1 MAETLSGVN
10 GKIIQWAREY
20 YNMSYEEAAQRIGVD
35 VDKYKNWENGTDYP
49 IEKGTYISVDE
60 CYNELEGQFSKDA
73 VALKWIS
80 ERKKMFKNPDDAESK
95 IMCKI
100 FEKPKFQESIHSK
113 NILDNRPSADA
124 YIVAKGKHLQA
135 TVVTKEAYKPNSA
148 QLPNLCEAFD
158 VPYISYDDFME
169 IVSNEI

>member
-1 MAETLSGVN
+1 MIYILDTNVFREFFFHLPKK
-10 GKIIQWAREY
+10 GKYFESVWNAFEQ
-20 YNMSYEEAAQRIGVD
+20 G
-35 VDKYKNWENGTDYP
+35 
-49 IEKGTYISVDE
+49 IEKGTYFSVDE

>member
-1 MAETLSGVN
+1 MIYILDTNVFREFFFHLPKK
-10 GKIIQWAREY
+10 GKYFESVWNAFEQ
-20 YNMSYEEAAQRIGVD
+20 G
-35 VDKYKNWENGTDYP
+35 

-113 NILDNRPSADA
+113 NILDNSHLQMLILLRKESICKQQLSQRKLTNPTPHN
-124 YIVAKGKHLQA
+124 YLICVKHLM
-135 TVVTKEAYKPNSA
+135 S
-148 QLPNLCEAFD
+148 L
-158 VPYISYDDFME
+158 I
-169 IVSNEI
+169 

>member
-1 MAETLSGVN
+1 MIYILDTNVFREFFFHLPKK
-10 GKIIQWAREY
+10 GKYFESVWNAFEQ
-20 YNMSYEEAAQRIGVD
+20 G
-35 VDKYKNWENGTDYP
+35 

-148 QLPNLCEAFD
+148 QLPNLCEAYGADQRAAAD
-158 VPYISYDDFME
+158 VPAYHR
-169 IVSNEI
+169 

>member
-1 MAETLSGVN
+1 MIYILDTNVFREFFFHLPKK
-10 GKIIQWAREY
+10 GKYFESVWNAFEQ
-20 YNMSYEEAAQRIGVD
+20 G
-35 VDKYKNWENGTDYP
+35 

-100 FEKPKFQESIHSK
+100 FEKRNSKRAFTVRIFWTIGHLQMLILLRKESICKQQLSQRKLTNPTPH
-113 NILDNRPSADA
+113 NYLIC
-124 YIVAKGKHLQA
+124 VKHLM
-135 TVVTKEAYKPNSA
+135 S
-148 QLPNLCEAFD
+148 L
-158 VPYISYDDFME
+158 I
-169 IVSNEI
+169 